1 MREVKKKSPSKS
13 PAKKP
18 AVKKPTGA
26 KRQQFTTYS
35 NLAKNQGKSKH
46 AIKKDEK
53 NRARAEY
60 LATLPKNPVKRF
72 FARLHPKRVFKYWF
86 SMRGLKMIGKIV
98 GVTLLVMALAAGA
111 LFMYFRKELDS
122 LRPEELAK
130 RVQTTVNKYY
140 DRNGELLWEDKGT
153 GTYRLVV
160 ESEQISQYM
169 KDATVAIEDKDFH
182 NHGGVSFT
190 GMLRAVVNNV
200 RGNGDVQGGSTLTQ
214 QLIKQVFFYEES
226 GERGVKGVPRKI
238 KEAILSVEAER
249 IYTKDQILSMYLN
262 ESPYGGRRNG
272 VESAAQTYFGKSAKD
287 LTLAESALLASIP
300 QSPTR
305 FNPYAIAELCT
316 GTNAETNECSL
327 SNNSLIRRQHTVL
340 DKMAEQGYVKQAQA
354 DEAKAVPIL
363 DTIKPE
369 DDGMQDAKAPHFIQ
383 MVKRELT
390 EKLGAKVVGQG
401 GLTIKTTLDLRVQ
414 NVLEGTMNDL
424 FNGKYAYLPRNW
436 GADNASFTM
445 VDNQTGQVLGVM
457 GSRDYNYPDY
467 GAVNSATS
475 FIQPGSS
482 IKPLVYAA
490 LIDNQENPNG
500 TYGAGSIIAD
510 SPIPQNIYR
519 TSDGTSVR
527 NADNKFKGNIPLRQG
542 LGESRNVPAIKAMAL
557 NGVDETMDFMRAAG
571 NTSYC
576 TDGADQSAGLAAS
589 IGGCGAKQVEH
600 ANAFGTIARGGVY
613 KPDTTIIEAQN
624 SQGKKVYEWKDE
636 GKQVMDPQTAF
647 IISDILTDGSARSGV
662 FGSCAVGFCTNGIKT
677 GTKTGTSNI
686 GKYSKDLWMMSY
698 TPKATLAVWAGNH
711 VPKGLKSGDGMSLGP
726 LVRDINTAVYKIFES
741 DGTYK
746 KNDWFTQPAGIQKL
760 SVSGKNDIFPSWYNK
775 NQKTAQTVKMTF
787 DRISKRKATD
797 CTPAAAREELDVIKN
812 VDPITKQTTFT
823 APEGYD
829 ANADDNVHS
838 CSDVAPFVSVITAT
852 PLGGGRYSV
861 SVLVRAGTHSV
872 SEVIISLNG
881 NSYNAS
887 QGADGDWS
895 IVVADLNGSYDV
907 SARAIDGGY
916 YSGEGSQNLTF
927 SSGGGTP

>member
-1 MREVKKKSPSKS
+1 MREVSKKSPSKTS
-13 PAKKP
+13 KKPAAKKP
-18 AVKKPTGA
+18 AGSKPSKKT
-26 KRQQFTTYS
+26 QFTTYS

-46 AIKKDEK
+46 AIKKEAK
-53 NRARAEY
+53 ARARAEY

-98 GVTLLVMALAAGA
+98 GVALLIMALAAGA

-130 RVQTTVNKYY
+130 RVQTTVNTYY
-140 DRNGELLWEDKGT
+140 DRNGELLWEDRGS
-153 GTYRLVV
+153 GNYRLVV
-160 ESEQISQYM
+160 EADQISQYM
-169 KDATVAIEDKDFH
+169 KDATVAIEDKDFY
-182 NHGGVSFT
+182 NHGGVSLT
-190 GMLRAVVNNV
+190 GMMRAVVNNV
-200 RGNGDVQGGSTLTQ
+200 SSDNGTQGGSTLTQ
-214 QLIKQVFFYEES
+214 QLIKQVFFYEEAH
-226 GERGVKGVPRKI
+226 ERGIKGVPRKI

-249 IYTKDQILSMYLN
+249 IYTKDQILGMYLN
-262 ESPYGGRRNG
+262 ESPYGGPRNG
-272 VESAAQTYFGKSAKD
+272 VESGAQAYFGKTSKD
-287 LTLAESALLASIP
+287 LTLAEAALLASIP

-305 FNPYAIAELCT
+305 FNPYEIIRLCT
-316 GTNAETNECSL
+316 GANAEMNECSL

-340 DKMAEQGYVKQAQA
+340 DYMAEQGYVKKAESE
-354 DEAKAVPIL
+354 EAKAVMIL
-363 DTIKPE
+363 ETIKPQE
-369 DDGMQDAKAPHFIQ
+369 DQMAGAKAPHFIQ
-383 MVKRELT
+383 MVKDELT

-414 NVLEGTMNDL
+414 NVLESSMNDL

-490 LIDNQENPNG
+490 LINNQENPNG
-500 TYGAGSIIAD
+500 TFGAGSIIAD
-510 SPIPQNIYR
+510 TPIPQNIYR
-519 TSDGTSVR
+519 TSDGTSVK
-527 NADNKFKGNIPLRQG
+527 NADGKFKGNLPIRRDLA
-542 LGESRNVPAIKAMAL
+542 ESRNVPAIKAMAL
-557 NGVDETMDFMRAAG
+557 NGVDQTLDFIRASG

-613 KPDTTIIEAQN
+613 KTDSTILEATN
-624 SQGKKVYEWKDE
+624 SEDKKLYEWKDE
-636 GKQVMDPQTAF
+636 GEQVMDPQTAF
-647 IISDILTDGSARSGV
+647 IISDILTDNSARSGV
-662 FGSCAVGFCTNGIKT
+662 FGQCPAGFCTNGVKT

-686 GKYSKDLWMMSY
+686 GNKSKDLYMMSY

-711 VPKGLKSGDGMSLGP
+711 VPQGLKSGDGMSLGP
-726 LVRDINTAVYKIFES
+726 IVRDINTAVYKIFTE

-760 SVSGKNDIFPSWYNK
+760 TVSGKSDIFPSWYNK

-787 DRISKRKATD
+787 DRVSKKLATD
-797 CTPAAAREELDVIKN
+797 CTPAAAREELDVVKN
-812 VDPITKQTTFT
+812 VDPITKQTTYS

-829 ANADDNVHS
+829 ASSSDDVHN
-838 CSDVAPFVSVITAT
+838 CGDVAPFVSVIFSVHS
-852 PLGGGRYSV
+852 GGGRFIISARV
-861 SVLVRAGTHSV
+861 SGGTHAV
-872 SEVIISLNG
+872 SEVVISVNG
-881 NSYNAS
+881 NSYNATQS
-887 QGADGDWS
+887 ADGTWD
-895 IVVADLNGSYDV
+895 IVVADLNGNYDV
-907 SARAIDGGY
+907 SVRATDSALY
-916 YSGEGSQNLTF
+916 TGEGSQNLMF
-927 SSGGGTP
+927 SSGG